1 MLKKWLYVS
10 AVLACVGLQSL
21 QARNIFLTPGDPA
34 NTGVG
39 EFTSDPLSYV
49 TTIAGPAG
57 PKQVIAGP
65 AGKYYVLGSVSTE
78 GVALLEGTFP
88 NLQTTKRLAT
98 AGTPVAFAI
107 TGDARRLVVIGSGV
121 QVIDTANDTVL
132 SEFNGFECRH
142 ESDRSCSELGQQTGL
157 RVEQGQPATLC
168 YQPRDCDRRRGC
180 GNRRTVDIGFRWSER
195 PCLCQRSECCIRNRS
210 PDRAAARFDLAE
222 RAARTDLL
230 YS

>member
-57 PKQVIAGP
+57 AKQVIAGP
-65 AGKYYVLGSVSTE
+65 ASKYYVLGSVSTE
-78 GVALLEGTFP
+78 GVAVLEGTFP

-98 AGTPVAFAI
+98 IGTPVAFAI
-107 TGDARRLVVIGSGV
+107 TGDARR
-121 QVIDTANDTVL
+121 TRCHRRWRA
-132 SEFNGFECRH
+132 
-142 ESDRSCSELGQQTGL
+142 SDR
-157 RVEQGQPATLC
+157 
-168 YQPRDCDRRRGC
+168 
-180 GNRRTVDIGFRWSER
+180 
-195 PCLCQRSECCIRNRS
+195 
-210 PDRAAARFDLAE
+210 
-222 RAARTDLL
+222 
-230 YS
+230 YSQ